1 MQVATYMH
9 IGKCAGTS
17 KPLLDRKDISSI
29 KFFCYSK
36 QLSFVGP
43 NPKTSNT
50 SLITSLQIE

>member
-1 MQVATYMH
+1 MQLVTYMH
-9 IGKCAGTS
+9 IGKCAGIA

-29 KFFCYSK
+29 KFFCYPK
-36 QLSFVGP
+36 QLSFVGL